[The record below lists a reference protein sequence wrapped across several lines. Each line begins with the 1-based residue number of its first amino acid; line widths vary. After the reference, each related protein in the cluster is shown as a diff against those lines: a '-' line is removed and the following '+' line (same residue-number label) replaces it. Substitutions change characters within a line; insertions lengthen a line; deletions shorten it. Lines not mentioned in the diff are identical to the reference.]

1 MNMSVRMFGIVAI
14 ALCSFGC
21 AAKQQC
27 PKMPETACGQCA
39 LQIEAQM
46 KDSAV
51 SAAAL
56 ATEGA
61 DTVLAFLKKSEKYLS
76 ERVEEWKTTHPELV
90 AEGQA
95 SLDAL
100 RAKIV
105 EYERR
110 ARSALRESL

>member
-1 MNMSVRMFGIVAI
+1 MNVRMFGIVAI

-27 PKMPETACGQCA
+27 PKIPETACGQCA
-39 LQIEAQM
+39 LQIGAQT
-46 KDSAV
+46 KDAAV
-51 SAAAL
+51 SAAVL
-56 ATEGA
+56 AAEGA
-61 DTVLAFLKKSEKYLS
+61 DAVLDFLKRSEKYLS
-76 ERVEEWKTTHPELV
+76 EKVEEWKTTHPELV

-100 RAKIV
+100 RVKIV

-110 ARSALRESL
+110 ARSALRDSL